1 MIANS
6 NVNEVY
12 FISNEKLEHCINR
25 ETKNALNEY
34 CKKQKCILNKVYNN
48 LRKVERSVA
57 HSVKKN
63 KEISLKTSNKI
74 IKRNHSFDEEKNE
87 RKRMKFS
94 QITMNFTKI
103 PKLRINNIIPEIS
116 PPIIQRKKITKPLV
130 TSENF
135 FKTDIDNEKK
145 NKNVPRFSLG
155 KAEAEC
161 SQRKTSRH
169 SRNTFLYTSKEWI
182 NNFYTER
189 NNYMTRHNFLT
200 VPSKTIENGGNTV
213 SINKMLLNLNALK
226 RNFFSPQK

>member
-6 NVNEVY
+6 NVNEVFY
-12 FISNEKLEHCINR
+12 ISNEKLERCINK
-25 ETKNALNEY
+25 ETKSALIEY
-34 CKKQKCILNKVYNN
+34 CKKQKYILNKVYNN

-94 QITMNFTKI
+94 QTTMNFTKI
-103 PKLRINNIIPEIS
+103 PKLRVNNIIQETS
-116 PPIIQRKKITKPLV
+116 PPIIQRKKIPKPLV

-135 FKTDIDNEKK
+135 FKTDIDNE
-145 NKNVPRFSLG
+145 NKNIQRFSLG
-155 KAEAEC
+155 KAETEHT
-161 SQRKTSRH
+161 QKKTPRY
-169 SRNTFLYTSKEWI
+169 SRNSFLYTSKDWI
-182 NNFYTER
+182 NHFYTER
-189 NNYMTRHNFLT
+189 NNYMTRHNFFT
-200 VPSKTIENGGNTV
+200 VPSKTIDNGGNTV
-213 SINKMLLNLNALK
+213 SINKMILNLNALK